1 MDLKN
6 FLRVL
11 SRRKWIILAIT
22 GVAIATTYLIAR
34 QAPDVYKVSAQ
45 LSTGLADYKDP
56 ISLGESDRPLP
67 RYELETRL
75 KNLEETIKNPLVLIQ
90 VSYQLFLHDLQKNAP
105 FRSRN
110 ELNSEFSPSELEKA
124 RRNFQE
130 KLDSL
135 QTLKTTNEIDEKHMT
150 MLKRMG
156 YDPQSLRSTLSV
168 GRMPGTDLI
177 NISYSSES
185 PFLSQFVA
193 NTLCQEFIRY
203 HSFNRAEQSNN
214 SIEFYNRQ
222 VKVNKAN
229 LLQKLREWENYRT
242 QNGITKVNN
251 NMNDLFERIE
261 RLEIEREKANTA
273 RQEAETI
280 VEGMLTQANL
290 NLPVSGQAYFT
301 NVNLETDQDLAGL
314 FEKFARSNYRF
325 VASGFE
331 DRVALDSLELLGGNI
346 EEEMLVVGR
355 KMNPGLQN
363 EQRLVEAIAKQV
375 EVELYRDRAKAIN
388 MELRRMSR
396 EPGSYGKLDEEGSVY
411 AQEVERARD
420 VYLVSLAKLNEAE
433 LTSQGIR
440 LENITQVAFVQPPV
454 EPEPSNIFLLSILAG
469 LVALSLGILVPF
481 VLEYMDT
488 SVKFP
493 SQFTS
498 LTGLPLLGTLNE
510 LNTNNLD
517 LISLFNETHKNK
529 SLETYKQL
537 LRKIRFEIVE
547 QAPKN
552 ILVTS
557 TKSGSGKTS
566 LLVSLAY
573 SLSLNGKKVLIMDTN
588 FKNNSLTQ
596 IIGANPSLEKFLNE
610 EISRR
615 KLVSPTL
622 FDGVD
627 MIGCEGG
634 NLSPSEVL
642 PDEKF
647 TELLNKLNE
656 DYDFVIMEGPELNGY
671 ADSKE
676 LLKYASMVVPVFS
689 ADRGINQQDKASIN
703 FLRDHSNQL
712 MGAILNKVDM
722 KNLNL

>member
-1 MDLKN
+1 M
-6 FLRVL
+6 
-11 SRRKWIILAIT
+11 
-22 GVAIATTYLIAR
+22 
-34 QAPDVYKVSAQ
+34 
-45 LSTGLADYKDP
+45 
-56 ISLGESDRPLP
+56 
-67 RYELETRL
+67 